1 MSPYVAW
8 VYLSFVIEKMCDLK
22 SYHLIMS
29 ADKGFADVWGQ
40 FWVRLNCLDIG
51 SKPKHTVTAGL
62 RN

>member
-1 MSPYVAW
+1 
-8 VYLSFVIEKMCDLK
+8 
-22 SYHLIMS
+22 MS